1 MLLPAL
7 RLSCFGD
14 SGRYAFEMTI
24 RKVTRLYADALWED
38 DFVSKTACYTRLIHV
53 TTQSSAPEAGVRVEA
68 DAVDSRARGTATGT
82 ENVHARSA
90 PIGSL
95 ALSGAVT
102 ANSGPQM
109 ELISFA

>member
-38 DFVSKTACYTRLIHV
+38 DFVSRLYR
-53 TTQSSAPEAGVRVEA
+53 QA
-68 DAVDSRARGTATGT
+68 DIAYRS
-82 ENVHARSA
+82 VHATLLQAPTARHELPSVSNSRGDRKYSVRSKA
-90 PIGSL
+90 EGKHR
-95 ALSGAVT
+95 
-102 ANSGPQM
+102 N
-109 ELISFA
+109 FC